1 MNRQV
6 TIAGGGLAGLALGIV
21 LRGRGVPAQVIE
33 ASSYPRHRVC
43 GEFISGIREDEIA
56 ALGISDLLE
65 SAARH
70 RSTAWF
76 DGGREMFRRDL
87 PDLALGISRHFLD
100 DAMARRFVERG
111 GELKTSTRA
120 ELDDEGIVWACGRR
134 KQSSEWLGLKAHYT
148 DLALG
153 ADLEIHLAS
162 GGYIGLTRVE
172 GGHVNV
178 CGLFRRTE
186 AITRKE
192 GSDSA
197 LEIAADEAGLPAVRE
212 RLRGARIVPGSL
224 KGVNQFAL
232 GWQSVTDGR
241 VAIGDAAAMI
251 PPFTGNG
258 MTMALQSALVAAG
271 PAQAWSEGR
280 IAWRD
285 AATRIRA
292 AQAAQFDRRLR
303 WARALQGVLMHPAGR
318 LCATWLMRSGCIAFE
333 SLYRR
338 VR

>member
-1 MNRQV
+1 MKRPV
-6 TIAGGGLAGLALGIV
+6 TIAGGGLAGLALGIA
-21 LRGRGVPAQVIE
+21 LRDRGVPAQVIE

-43 GEFISGIREDEIA
+43 GEFISGIRDEEIA
-56 ALGISDLLE
+56 ALGIGDLLQ

-70 RSTAWF
+70 RGTAWF
-76 DGGREMFRRDL
+76 DGAREMFRRDL
-87 PDLALGISRHFLD
+87 PDRAFGISRHFLD
-100 DAMARRFVERG
+100 EAMARGFVERG
-111 GELKTSTRA
+111 GVLKTNTRA
-120 ELDDEGIVWACGRR
+120 EHDGEGVVWACGRR
-134 KQSSEWLGLKAHYT
+134 KQPSVWLGLKAHYT
-148 DLALG
+148 DLPLG
-153 ADLEIHLAS
+153 ADLEIHLES

-186 AITRKE
+186 AITRRE

-197 LEIAADEAGLPAVRE
+197 LETAASEAGLPSVRE
-212 RLRGARIVPGSL
+212 RLRGAKLVPGSL

-232 GWQSVTDGR
+232 GWQLAAEDR

-271 PAQAWSEGR
+271 PLHAWSEGCLS
-280 IAWRD
+280 WD
-285 AATRIRA
+285 EAARQIRR
-292 AQAAQFDRRLR
+292 AQAARFERRLR
-303 WARALQGVLMHPAGR
+303 WARAMQAVLLHPLGR
-318 LCATWLMRSGCIAFE
+318 KSAAWLMRSGCIAFE

>member
-21 LRGRGVPAQVIE
+21 LRERGVPVLVLE

-43 GEFISGIREDEIA
+43 GEFISGIRDDEIA
-56 ALGISDLLE
+56 ALGIGDLLE
-65 SAARH
+65 PAARH

-87 PDLALGISRHFLD
+87 PESARGISRHFLD
-100 DAMARRFVERG
+100 EAMARRFVERG
-111 GELKTSTRA
+111 GDLKTNTRA
-120 ELDDEGIVWACGRR
+120 EGDGEGAVWACGRR

-148 DLALG
+148 DLALI

-162 GGYIGLTRVE
+162 GGYIGLARVE

-197 LEIAADEAGLPAVRE
+197 LETAAEDAGLPSVRE
-212 RLRGARIVPGSL
+212 RLRGARIVSGSL
-224 KGVNQFAL
+224 KGVSHFAL
-232 GWQSVTDGR
+232 GWQPVAEDR

-258 MTMALQSALVAAG
+258 MTMALQSALAAAG
-271 PAQAWSEGR
+271 PVHAWSAGR
-280 IAWRD
+280 IGWGE
-285 AATRIRA
+285 AASQIRA
-292 AQAAQFDRRLR
+292 AQAARFDRRLR
-303 WARALQGVLMHPAGR
+303 WARALQSVLMHPAGR
-318 LCATWLMRSGCIAFE
+318 LCATWAMRSGCIAFE